1 MTEKIR
7 EIRFRPFRGLPDY
20 TCELNGKSIAILGGT
35 GKGKSA
41 IVDGIEFFFS
51 GSLRRFHG
59 RGSGNIDADA
69 AMRHVLEKGQPSVE
83 FLFTPTNESVKRV
96 LGSNDLPAATHLS
109 IQEYIDRC
117 VEGRVF

>member
-1 MTEKIR
+1 MDERIR

-20 TCELNGKSIAILGGT
+20 TCKLNGKSIAILGGT

-59 RGSGNIDADA
+59 RGSGKIDADT
-69 AMRHVLEKGQPSVE
+69 AMRHILEKGQPQE
-83 FLFTPTNESVKRV
+83 W
-96 LGSNDLPAATHLS
+96 DLPEIPLLEKKNSTVNICLMPKEKMLWLGYALL
-109 IQEYIDRC
+109 C
-117 VEGRVF
+117 L